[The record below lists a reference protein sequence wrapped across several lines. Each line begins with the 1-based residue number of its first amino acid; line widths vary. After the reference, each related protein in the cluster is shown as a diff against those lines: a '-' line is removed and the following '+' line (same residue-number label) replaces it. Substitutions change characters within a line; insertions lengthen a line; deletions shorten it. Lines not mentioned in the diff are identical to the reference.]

1 MKTKRNLTKVMIR
14 KTMVVFGYYE
24 SFHANS
30 IHLHHVDIECDFST
44 WLLQNKK
51 KVSPM
56 HFITQESWALIS

>member
-1 MKTKRNLTKVMIR
+1 MIR